1 MKKLFT
7 KKLLVRGL
15 LALLL
20 GPLLLLALGGI
31 GYAGYAWLA
40 LGQPDPT
47 TVAYLRAQQ
56 RVVPTATAA
65 TTAAFPD
72 FEPGF
77 YANQLF
83 LLGESHGSAAPQ
95 ALDFALLRHLNQKTG
110 LRYYVAEIDP
120 SQAFFFNRYLA
131 TGHEA
136 DLQTVFRGWDG
147 TEQWGN
153 RDFYDKVRRIRRLN
167 QTLPPA
173 ARICFLGLDR
183 IQSVE
188 VALQHLRA
196 ILAQEPGPGA
206 GAAGSCAALDTLR
219 QLSAGPVPTEA
230 ALARLAHRLLPAF
243 AAAPAPDSA
252 GAGAGLSVAGRAQVA
267 QLLRNASYLR
277 GPRIRRDSVMLL
289 NLQADYARL
298 GLQGEKLY
306 GLWGMYH
313 VMQSAVSDSQPFAA
327 LVRASALPLRGRV
340 VSLAIFTADSEVF
353 VPAAGIPAAVRPPA
367 PSVNV
372 GWLNSAG
379 PVVLV
384 PGIRDLLAAAP
395 AGALATVFRLD
406 APRAPY
412 RQGLRLATIKAPLMG
427 QTLAATRAGA
437 ATTDYFQ
444 YAVLLRNSAAVRP
457 LAPR

>member
-1 MKKLFT
+1 MKKLFF
-7 KKLLVRGL
+7 RGL

-20 GPLLLLALGGI
+20 LPVLLLGLGWAGYVAYVWIALGR
-31 GYAGYAWLA
+31 
-40 LGQPDPT
+40 PDPALVT
-47 TVAYLRAQQ
+47 YLRAQQ
-56 RVVPTATAA
+56 RPVPTAAP
-65 TTAAFPD
+65 AAFPD

-83 LLGESHGSAAPQ
+83 LLGESHGRAAPQ
-95 ALDFALLRHLNQKTG
+95 ELDFALLRHLNQKTG
-110 LRYYVAEIDP
+110 LRNYVAEIDP

-147 TEQWGN
+147 EEQWGN
-153 RDFYDKVRRIRRLN
+153 QDFYDKVRRIRQLN

-173 ARICFLGLDR
+173 ARIRFIGLDR
-183 IQSVE
+183 IQHVG

-206 GAAGSCAALDTLR
+206 AGRSAVLDTLR
-219 QLSAGPVPTEA
+219 QLSAGPVPTEP

-243 AAAPAPDSA
+243 LSAPDSA
-252 GAGAGLSVAGRAQVA
+252 GTGAGLSAAGRAQVA

-277 GPRIRRDSVMLL
+277 GPSIRRDSVMLL
-289 NLQADYARL
+289 NLQADYVRL
-298 GLQGEKLY
+298 GLQNEKLY

-313 VMQSAVSDSQPFAA
+313 VLQSAVSNSQPFAA

-340 VSLAIFTADSEVF
+340 VSLVLFTANSETMI
-353 VPAAGIPAAVRPPA
+353 PAGAIPAALRPPGR
-367 PSVNV
+367 SVNV

-395 AGALATVFRLD
+395 AGAPATVFRLD
-406 APRAPY
+406 APQAPY
-412 RQGLRLATIKAPLMG
+412 RHSLRLATTQAPLMN
-427 QTLAATRAGA
+427 QTLAPTRAGA

-457 LAPR
+457 LAIK

>member
-1 MKKLFT
+1 MKKLFF
-7 KKLLVRGL
+7 RGL
-15 LALLL
+15 LALLVL
-20 GPLLLLALGGI
+20 PVLLLGLGW
-31 GYAGYAWLA
+31 AGYAAYVWIA
-40 LGQPDPT
+40 LGRSDSAVVT
-47 TVAYLRAQQ
+47 YLRAQQ
-56 RVVPTATAA
+56 RPVPTAAP
-65 TTAAFPD
+65 AAFPD

-95 ALDFALLRHLNQKTG
+95 ELDFALLRHLNQKTG
-110 LRYYVAEIDP
+110 LRNYVAEIDP

-147 TEQWGN
+147 EEQWGN
-153 RDFYDKVRRIRRLN
+153 QDFYDKVRRIRQLN

-173 ARICFLGLDR
+173 ARIRFIGLDR
-183 IQSVE
+183 IQHVG

-196 ILAQEPGPGA
+196 ILAQEPGPVP
-206 GAAGSCAALDTLR
+206 GAAGGGAALDTLR

-243 AAAPAPDSA
+243 LSASDSA
-252 GAGAGLSVAGRAQVA
+252 GASAGLSVAGRAQVA

-277 GPRIRRDSVMLL
+277 GPSIRRDSVMLL
-289 NLQADYARL
+289 NLQADYVRL
-298 GLQGEKLY
+298 ELQNEKLY

-353 VPAAGIPAAVRPPA
+353 IPAAAIPAAVRPPS

-395 AGALATVFRLD
+395 AGAPATVFRLD
-406 APRAPY
+406 APQAPY
-412 RQGLRLATIKAPLMG
+412 RHSLRLATTQAPLMN
-427 QTLAATRAGA
+427 QTLAPTRAGA

-457 LAPR
+457 LAIK

>member
-1 MKKLFT
+1 MKKLFF
-7 KKLLVRGL
+7 RGL
-15 LALLL
+15 LALLVL
-20 GPLLLLALGGI
+20 PVLLLGLGW
-31 GYAGYAWLA
+31 AGYAAYVWIA
-40 LGQPDPT
+40 LGRPDPAVVT
-47 TVAYLRAQQ
+47 YLRAQQ
-56 RVVPTATAA
+56 RPVPTAAP
-65 TTAAFPD
+65 AAFPD

-95 ALDFALLRHLNQKTG
+95 ELDFALLRHLNQKTG
-110 LRYYVAEIDP
+110 LRNYVAEIDP

-147 TEQWGN
+147 AEQWGN
-153 RDFYDKVRRIRRLN
+153 QDFYDKVRRIRQLN

-173 ARICFLGLDR
+173 ARIRFIGLDR
-183 IQSVE
+183 IQHVE
-188 VALQHLRA
+188 VALQHLGA
-196 ILAQEPGPGA
+196 ILAQEQEPGPGA
-206 GAAGSCAALDTLR
+206 AGRSAVLDTLR

-243 AAAPAPDSA
+243 RSDSA
-252 GAGAGLSVAGRAQVA
+252 ASGLSAAGRAQVA

-277 GPRIRRDSVMLL
+277 GPSIRRDSVMLL
-289 NLQADYARL
+289 NLQADYVRL
-298 GLQGEKLY
+298 GLQNEKLY

-313 VMQSAVSDSQPFAA
+313 VMQAAVSDSQPFAA

-353 VPAAGIPAAVRPPA
+353 IPAAAIPAAVRPPS

-395 AGALATVFRLD
+395 AGAPATVFRLD
-406 APRAPY
+406 APQAPY
-412 RQGLRLATIKAPLMG
+412 RHSLRLATTQAPLMG
-427 QTLAATRAGA
+427 QTLAPTRTGA

-457 LAPR
+457 LAAK